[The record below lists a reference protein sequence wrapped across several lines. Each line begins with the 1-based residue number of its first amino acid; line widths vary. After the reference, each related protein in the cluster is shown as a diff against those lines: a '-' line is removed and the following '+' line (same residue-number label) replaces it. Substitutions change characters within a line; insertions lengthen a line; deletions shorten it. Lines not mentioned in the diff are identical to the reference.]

1 MHDLLGLMPI
11 SRTRKLTPFLNW
23 VFTRNGQCCR
33 STQECKEYK
42 RERKLDDWWN
52 MYYALTFL
60 TKKPLRYSFYVLFK
74 SQSILWS
81 LILHGCESRCR
92 LGRPEFLDSDLLCMI
107 DSVYDTSYKNGIS
120 FAKEKTSKDK
130 GELKRKKYRIKKWN
144 NFLT

>member
-1 MHDLLGLMPI
+1 MCPKIETPYNAMSRI
-11 SRTRKLTPFLNW
+11 SFFAWSIRPNANFSDKKAYTLFKWLF
-23 VFTRNGQCCR
+23 FTRNGQCCR

-42 RERKLDDWWN
+42 SERKLDDWWN

-107 DSVYDTSYKNGIS
+107 DSVYDTSFLS
-120 FAKEKTSKDK
+120 PFF
-130 GELKRKKYRIKKWN
+130 N
-144 NFLT
+144 NQFLYSHLC

>member
-11 SRTRKLTPFLNW
+11 SRTRKLTPFLKW

-42 RERKLDDWWN
+42 SERKLDDWWN
-52 MYYALTFL
+52 MCYALTFL

-92 LGRPEFLDSDLLCMI
+92 LGRPEFLDSDLLFAWLIVCMI
-107 DSVYDTSYKNGIS
+107 LVRNM
-120 FAKEKTSKDK
+120 
-130 GELKRKKYRIKKWN
+130 ELVLQKRKQAKTREELNGKSIG
-144 NFLT
+144 LTQWKSVL